1 MHIRRTDSNKGRPAI
16 KDGLAI
22 PILTLAQGFS
32 KQLDIPF
39 PERLKPHR
47 IRHED
52 FDGSTMIPGGQIFHG
67 RSKKGRIAPPVTAAA
82 NFVHIG
88 STGKQL
94 RKIHSKSCS
103 DNKSR
108 SRKNAEPP
116 ADSIRNG
123 EHFPVIG
130 L

>member
-1 MHIRRTDSNKGRPAI
+1 MEERQSILSMGPGSSSKWMRAPEYRQLKQPMHIRRTDSNKGRPAI

-82 NFVHIG
+82 NFVPNKAI
-88 STGKQL
+88 KQ
-94 RKIHSKSCS
+94 
-103 DNKSR
+103 
-108 SRKNAEPP
+108 P
-116 ADSIRNG
+116 
-123 EHFPVIG
+123 
-130 L
+130 